1 MRSVDISAASTMGA
15 SQLASLEWRLIGPHR
30 GGRVVAVSGVV
41 SDPMT
46 YYFGACAGGVWKTRD
61 GGTTWRNVSDGYFGT
76 AAVGAIAVAPSDP
89 NVIYVGTGEATI
101 RGNVSHGDGVY
112 KSTDGGKTWRNM
124 GLADTRHIGKIR
136 IHPQNPDIVY
146 VAALG
151 HAWGPNTERGV
162 YRSKDGGETWEQVLY
177 RSEHAGSHD
186 LSIDPHN
193 PRVLYASIWQ
203 TRRFPH
209 TFSSG
214 GADSGLWKTT
224 DGGDTWV
231 ELTHNPGL
239 PAGVLGKIGVTVSP
253 ANGERAWAIIEAE
266 AGGLFRTD
274 DGGTTWEKVNDAPFL
289 RTRAW
294 YYCHIFA
301 DPQDAETV
309 WGLDYMVWKST
320 DGGGHFTRVPSQH
333 GDEHDLWINP
343 RNSENMIKGDDG
355 GACVTYTGG
364 ATWSSIYNQPTA
376 QMYHVTTDNRFPY
389 RVYGS
394 QQDNTAISLPS
405 ASVEGAIHER
415 DWFEPGG
422 GESGYIGVKPDD
434 PDLVVASGPIGPR
447 AFNDRMKLYNHRTG
461 QRRDITVWPELYGW
475 ALGAVD
481 LKFRFQ
487 WTFPIFFSQ
496 HNPDALYV
504 AGNHVFRSRDLG
516 TTWEMLSPDLT
527 RNDPTKLQSSGGPI
541 TRDNTGAEVYCA
553 IFALAESPRTEGVFW
568 AGSDDGLVHLS
579 RDGGKSWADITPS
592 ELPEWALIS
601 IIEPSA
607 HADGTAYLAAT
618 RYKSDDTAPYLYRT
632 TDWGQTWTRI
642 TEGIPAGDF
651 TRVIREDPHRRGLL
665 YAGTESGLYVSFDD
679 GGHWQR
685 AGGNLPI
692 VPIHDLVIKGTD
704 MVVATHGRSFWILD
718 DLTPLREL
726 RELRELHESRDGAS
740 STPLHLFAPR
750 PTVRMRIGGGSWGD
764 EVVGMANYD
773 HAATSI
779 IAYLPVKK
787 GGQWTKAYLN
797 GGTNPPNGV
806 IVQYHL
812 ASSAEALTLDIL
824 DGSGAVIRTYPHDA
838 LPSAAGGNRFVWD
851 MRHGGATK
859 LEADDLNVWQR
870 EVGPLVLPGT
880 YTVRVRMGT
889 HEMTRQV
896 EILRDPRIDASDDD
910 LRAQH
915 DLLLAIRD
923 RLTDTNRAIARIR
936 TVRGQVSNWE
946 TRLTTTPQDEK
957 QATVL
962 AAGKELTAQLAAIEH
977 ELIDVRSKE
986 PTLFPIALNEKWNA
1000 LFDHVDS
1007 ADYVP
1012 THNGQVVFGELSQRL
1027 DAQLAQLRDVLSEEG
1042 NLFNRAIV
1050 AAGAT
1055 AVDGWT

>member
-1 MRSVDISAASTMGA
+1 M
-15 SQLASLEWRLIGPHR
+15 
-30 GGRVVAVSGVV
+30 
-41 SDPMT
+41 
-46 YYFGACAGGVWKTRD
+46 
-61 GGTTWRNVSDGYFGT
+61 
-76 AAVGAIAVAPSDP
+76 
-89 NVIYVGTGEATI
+89 
-101 RGNVSHGDGVY
+101 
-112 KSTDGGKTWRNM
+112 
-124 GLADTRHIGKIR
+124 
-136 IHPQNPDIVY
+136 
-146 VAALG
+146 
-151 HAWGPNTERGV
+151 
-162 YRSKDGGETWEQVLY
+162 
-177 RSEHAGSHD
+177 
-186 LSIDPHN
+186 
-193 PRVLYASIWQ
+193 
-203 TRRFPH
+203 
-209 TFSSG
+209 
-214 GADSGLWKTT
+214 
-224 DGGDTWV
+224 
-231 ELTHNPGL
+231 
-239 PAGVLGKIGVTVSP
+239 
-253 ANGERAWAIIEAE
+253 
-266 AGGLFRTD
+266 
-274 DGGTTWEKVNDAPFL
+274 NDAPFL

-541 TRDNTGAEVYCA
+541 TRDNTGAEVYCT

-592 ELPEWALIS
+592 DLPEWALIS

-618 RYKSDDTAPYLYRT
+618 RYKHDDTAPYLYRT

-642 TEGIPAGDF
+642 TEGIPGGDF

-692 VPIHDLVIKGTD
+692 VPIHDLIIKGTD

-726 RELRELHESRDGAS
+726 CDLHELTDGAR
-740 STPLHLFAPR
+740 STLLHLFAPR

-764 EVVGMANYD
+764 EVAGMANYD

-797 GGTNPPNGV
+797 GGTNPPNGA

-812 ASSAEALTLDIL
+812 ASPAEALTLDIL

-838 LPSAAGGNRFVWD
+838 LPSAAGSHRFIWD
-851 MRHGGATK
+851 MRHSGATK

-880 YTVRVRMGT
+880 YTVRVRMGA
-889 HEMTRQV
+889 HALTRQV
-896 EILRDPRIDASDDD
+896 EILRDPRIDASDND

-936 TVRGQVSNWE
+936 TVRGQVSGWE
-946 TRLTTTPQDEK
+946 ARLTATPQDEK
-957 QATVL
+957 HATVL
-962 AAGKELTAQLAAIEH
+962 TAGKELTAQLATIEH

-1055 AVDGWT
+1055 AIDGWT

>member
-1 MRSVDISAASTMGA
+1 
-15 SQLASLEWRLIGPHR
+15 
-30 GGRVVAVSGVV
+30 
-41 SDPMT
+41 
-46 YYFGACAGGVWKTRD
+46 
-61 GGTTWRNVSDGYFGT
+61 
-76 AAVGAIAVAPSDP
+76 
-89 NVIYVGTGEATI
+89 
-101 RGNVSHGDGVY
+101 
-112 KSTDGGKTWRNM
+112 
-124 GLADTRHIGKIR
+124 
-136 IHPQNPDIVY
+136 
-146 VAALG
+146 
-151 HAWGPNTERGV
+151 
-162 YRSKDGGETWEQVLY
+162 
-177 RSEHAGSHD
+177 
-186 LSIDPHN
+186 
-193 PRVLYASIWQ
+193 
-203 TRRFPH
+203 
-209 TFSSG
+209 
-214 GADSGLWKTT
+214 
-224 DGGDTWV
+224 
-231 ELTHNPGL
+231 
-239 PAGVLGKIGVTVSP
+239 VLGKIGVTVSP

-343 RNSENMIKGDDG
+343 HNSENMIKGDDG

-527 RNDPTKLQSSGGPI
+527 RNDPTKLQASGGPI
-541 TRDNTGAEVYCA
+541 TRDNTGAEVYCT

-579 RDGGKSWADITPS
+579 RDGGKSWANITPP

-607 HADGTAYLAAT
+607 HADGSAYLAAT

-651 TRVIREDPHRRGLL
+651 TRVIREDPHRQGLL

-679 GGHWQR
+679 GSHWQR

-726 RELRELHESRDGAS
+726 RELHELRDGAR

-764 EVVGMANYD
+764 EVAGMANYD

-824 DGSGAVIRTYPHDA
+824 DGSGAVIRAYSHDA

-859 LEADDLNVWQR
+859 LEAEDLNVWQR

-880 YTVRVRMGT
+880 YTVRVRMGA

-896 EILRDPRIDASDDD
+896 EILRDPRINASDDD
-910 LRAQH
+910 PQAQH
-915 DLLLAIRD
+915 DLLLAICD
-923 RLTDTNRAIARIR
+923 RLSDTNRAIARIR

-946 TRLTTTPQDEK
+946 TRLTATPQDEK

-962 AAGKELTAQLAAIEH
+962 TAGKELTAQLAAIEH

-1012 THNGQVVFGELSQRL
+1012 THNGRVVFGELSQRL
-1027 DAQLAQLRDVLSEEG
+1027 DAQLAHLRDVLSEEG

-1055 AVDGWT
+1055 AIDGWT

>member
-1 MRSVDISAASTMGA
+1 MAIGEVSPASTMGA

-76 AAVGAIAVAPSDP
+76 SAVGAIAGAPSDP

-186 LSIDPHN
+186 LSMDPHN
-193 PRVLYASIWQ
+193 PRVLYAAIWQ

-214 GADSGLWKTT
+214 GPDSGLWKTT

-475 ALGAVD
+475 ALGAAD

-496 HNPDALYV
+496 HDPDALYV

-541 TRDNTGAEVYCA
+541 TRDNTGAEVYCT

-592 ELPEWALIS
+592 DLPEWALSS

-651 TRVIREDPHRRGLL
+651 TRVIREDPHRQGLL

-685 AGGNLPI
+685 AGGNLPV
-692 VPIHDLVIKGTD
+692 VPIHDLIIKGTD

-718 DLTPLREL
+718 DLTPLRESH
-726 RELRELHESRDGAS
+726 ELGDGARR
-740 STPLHLFAPR
+740 TPLHLFAPR

-797 GGTNPPNGV
+797 GGTNPPNGA
-806 IVQYHL
+806 IVQYNL
-812 ASSAEALTLDIL
+812 ASPAEALMLEIL
-824 DGSGAVIRTYPHDA
+824 DGAGTVIRAYSHDA
-838 LPSAAGGNRFVWD
+838 LPSAAGGNRFIWD
-851 MRHGGATK
+851 MRHSGAMA
-859 LEADDLNVWQR
+859 LEAEDLNVWQR

-880 YTVRVRMGT
+880 YTVRVRMGE

-896 EILRDPRIDASDDD
+896 EIVRDPRIDASDND

-936 TVRGQVSNWE
+936 TVRGQVSGWE
-946 TRLTTTPQDEK
+946 TRLSATPQDEK
-957 QATVL
+957 HATVL
-962 AAGKELTAQLAAIEH
+962 TAGKELAAQLAAIEH
-977 ELIDVRSKE
+977 ELIDARSKE

-1012 THNGQVVFGELSQRL
+1012 THNGRVVFRELSQRL

-1055 AVDGWT
+1055 AIDGWT

>member
-1 MRSVDISAASTMGA
+1 MNNVDAVTAPTIGA

-41 SDPMT
+41 SEPMT

-61 GGTTWRNVSDGYFGT
+61 GGTTWRNVSDGFFQT
-76 AAVGAIAVAPSDP
+76 AAVGAIAVSESDP
-89 NVIYVGTGEATI
+89 NVIYAGTGEATI

-136 IHPQNPDIVY
+136 IHPQNADIVY

-162 YRSKDGGETWEQVLY
+162 FRSKNGGETWEKVLY

-186 LSIDPHN
+186 LSMDPHN

-203 TRRFPH
+203 TRREPH

-214 GADSGLWKTT
+214 GPDSGLWKTT

-231 ELTHNPGL
+231 ELTRNSGL
-239 PAGVLGKIGVTVSP
+239 PGGVLGKIGIAVSP

-289 RTRAW
+289 RPRAW

-301 DPQDAETV
+301 DPQNAETV

-320 DGGGHFTRVPSQH
+320 DGGAHFTRVPSQH

-343 RNSENMIKGDDG
+343 RNSQNMIKGDDG

-405 ASVEGAIHER
+405 ATVDGTIAER

-434 PDLVVASGPIGPR
+434 PNLVVASGPIGPR

-475 ALGAVD
+475 ARGAVD

-504 AGNHVFRSRDLG
+504 AGNHVFRSLDLG
-516 TTWEMLSPDLT
+516 TSWEMLSPDLT
-527 RNDPTKLQSSGGPI
+527 RNDPTRLQSSGGPI
-541 TRDNTGAEVYCA
+541 TRDNTGAEVYCT
-553 IFALAESPRTEGVFW
+553 IFALAESPQTEGVFW
-568 AGSDDGLVHLS
+568 AGTDDGLVHLS
-579 RDGGKSWADITPS
+579 RDGGKTWANITPPD
-592 ELPEWALIS
+592 LPEWALIS

-607 HADGTAYLAAT
+607 HTDGTAYLAAT
-618 RYKSDDTAPYLYRT
+618 RYKNDDIAPYLYKT

-642 TEGIPAGDF
+642 TDGIPAGDF

-665 YAGTESGLYVSFDD
+665 YAGTESGLYVSFND
-679 GGHWQR
+679 GSHWQR
-685 AGGNLPI
+685 SGGNLPI
-692 VPIHDLVIKGTD
+692 VPIHDLTIKGTD

-718 DLTPLREL
+718 DLTPLYEL
-726 RELRELHESRDGAS
+726 MDG
-740 STPLHLFAPR
+740 TGDVPVHLFAPR

-764 EVVGMANYD
+764 EVAGMANYD

-779 IAYLPVKK
+779 VAYLPVKK
-787 GGQWTKAYLN
+787 NGQWTKAYLN

-806 IVQYHL
+806 IIRYYL
-812 ASSAEALTLDIL
+812 ASKPETLTLDIL
-824 DGSGAVIRTYPHDA
+824 DGGDTVVRTFSYDELTP
-838 LPSAAGGNRFVWD
+838 AAGGNRFVWD
-851 MRHGGATK
+851 MRHSGALK
-859 LEADDLNVWQR
+859 IEAEDLNVWQR
-870 EVGPLVLPGT
+870 EVGPMVLPGA
-880 YTVRVRMGT
+880 YTVRLRVGE
-889 HEMTRQV
+889 HETTRQV
-896 EILRDPRIDASDDD
+896 EILPDPRIEASDED
-910 LRAQH
+910 LRAQR

-923 RLTDTNRAIARIR
+923 RLTDTNRAIVRIR
-936 TVRGQVSNWE
+936 AVRNQVSDWE
-946 TRLTTTPQDEK
+946 ARLIATPQDEK
-957 QATVL
+957 RATVL
-962 AAGKELTAQLAAIEH
+962 TAGKELKTQLAAVEH

-986 PTLFPIALNEKWNA
+986 PMLFPIALNEKWNA

-1012 THNGQVVFGELSQRL
+1012 TRNAHEVFGELSQRL
-1027 DAQLAQLRDVLSEEG
+1027 DTQLAQLRDVLSEEG

-1050 AAGAT
+1050 AVGIT
-1055 AVDGWT
+1055 AIDGGTSH